1 MRRVREEGVICKSEG
16 EFLNAIRRP
25 FHGTARGVG
34 DLQKKGAWGSPE
46 KTKERSCTTIETAQH
61 IITLKLNSNFK
72 FFKPN

>member
-34 DLQKKGAWGSPE
+34 DLQKRGPGGRQKKQRRGAAAPSRQP
-46 KTKERSCTTIETAQH
+46 SI
-61 IITLKLNSNFK
+61 S
-72 FFKPN
+72 